1 MTEIEKWLDQGA
13 EVREGLRLLDV
24 YAPNDHL
31 HRMVERHPEKYGR
44 MLTRVLGSLLPD
56 RVAEAAVRTS
66 GYFRRQWPFLSDPNC
81 PQELKILAA
90 DKITAYHNYVE
101 AHENLFS
108 CTSEDDCYKTAKK
121 LLENYT
127 ENAEIF
133 REFSHFKE
141 SGTILGKHRIFKRTA
156 DLEAIRKMNAVDL
169 MKERDN
175 LRNGIT
181 RLELRLRKGDR
192 PDLDDGRRNLIR
204 EKQFRLNEI
213 EKMIG
218 IYESTHR

>member
-1 MTEIEKWLDQGA
+1 MTEIEKWLDAGA
-13 EVREGLRLLDV
+13 EVREGLRLLDI

-31 HRMVERHPEKYGR
+31 HRMAERYPDKYGR
-44 MLTRVLGSLLPD
+44 ILRQVLSSLLPK

-66 GYFRRQWPFLSDPNC
+66 GYFRRQWPFLSDPAC
-81 PQELKILAA
+81 PPELKILAA

-108 CTSEDDCYKTAKK
+108 CTSEDDCYLVAKK
-121 LLENYT
+121 LIKNYT
-127 ENAEIF
+127 EDAEIF

-141 SGTILGKHRIFKRTA
+141 SGTILGKHPIFKRMK

-175 LRNGIT
+175 LREGIS
-181 RLELRLRKGDR
+181 RLEFRIRKGDR
-192 PDLDDGRRNLIR
+192 PDLEDGRRDLIR
-204 EKQFRLNEI
+204 EKKARLDEI

-218 IYESTHR
+218 IYEANHR